1 MKARKLTTKFVESF
15 PAPEAGRD
23 SYPDIYL
30 RRLVL
35 RVRSTGAKTWAVVK
49 RVQGTERQRL
59 MAVLV
64 RTPLLPVKSYLPSSK
79 NYLLT

>member
-1 MKARKLTTKFVESF
+1 MKARKLTTKFVENF

-23 SYPDIYL
+23 SYPDTYL

-49 RVQGTERQRL
+49 RVKGTGRQRS
-59 MAVLV
+59 MAVSV
-64 RTPLLPVKSYLPSSK
+64 RAPLLPGKIIC
-79 NYLLT
+79 LLVRITY

>member
-49 RVQGTERQRL
+49 RVKE
-59 MAVLV
+59 
-64 RTPLLPVKSYLPSSK
+64 PSAGG
-79 NYLLT
+79 